1 VRGVEGEDEQ
11 SKFRYDKRG
20 GLMSEDKINCFVI
33 MPFSKTKNH
42 TEEYWTNHFNNF
54 LKPLIEETP
63 NLLAHRSEP
72 LRGDILKL
80 IITDL
85 IVSPIVIADLT
96 DKNANVFWELG
107 VRQSF
112 KHGTITIAEEGTD
125 LPFDVFAQATLK
137 YNTKNPLKIAS
148 FKEQFNK
155 AIQDCLL
162 HPDRPDSHVI
172 ETLSGRGTL
181 FEIFQRDESIRRLNA
196 VLLECET
203 NLKVLESLINTYEEN
218 KKRSKTIRRRLSIFS
233 FNSRRGTIP
242 ARLSSIAVELLVTHR
257 YLDETIEFYEFAEAY
272 HGFIQAINAQLND
285 WVVSPEGTEEWILF
299 NEKMILSSVNNF
311 KDTVELSRNKVS
323 KLL

>member
-1 VRGVEGEDEQ
+1 
-11 SKFRYDKRG
+11 
-20 GLMSEDKINCFVI
+20 MSEDKINCFVI

-42 TEEYWTNHFNNF
+42 IEEYWTNHFNNF

-137 YNTKNPLKIAS
+137 YNTKNPLKTAS
-148 FKEQFNK
+148 FKEQFKK
-155 AIQDCLL
+155 AIQDCLS

-181 FEIFQRDESIRRLNA
+181 FEIFHRDETMRRLDA
-196 VLLECET
+196 VLSES
-203 NLKVLESLINTYEEN
+203 NLNLFILKSFIDNSIEN
-218 KKRSKTIRRRLSIFS
+218 QEYGKTIKGRLFPSNKRFQT
-233 FNSRRGTIP
+233 G
-242 ARLSSIAVELLVTHR
+242 RLSSVAIELLVANR
-257 YLDETIEFYEFAEAY
+257 YLDETKAFYDLAEGY
-272 HGFIQAINAQLND
+272 MLFVESINSRKEGWVLNPDSTEKWLLYMNESFMNTFKRFIAA
-285 WVVSPEGTEEWILF
+285 TEA
-299 NEKMILSSVNNF
+299 
-311 KDTVELSRNKVS
+311 SRDKVS
-323 KLL
+323 RLL